1 MPAPLQISLPSSVTP
16 TSIEAGQDNGYA
28 IGSDGNLYAWGDNVD
43 GQLGD
48 GLASGPDTC
57 GQSSCSTTP
66 APVSLPSG
74 AINAV
79 SGGFDTAY
87 AIVSTNRLRI
97 TTASLPPGKVGA
109 PYSVAFTATGGNPPY
124 RWGKFGGGRL
134 PPGLSFS
141 SVGVLSGTPIKA
153 GIWSVTFHVRDTK
166 IAFELPSNKAYA
178 TLTITIT
185 IT

>member
-1 MPAPLQISLPSSVTP
+1 M
-16 TSIEAGQDNGYA
+16 
-28 IGSDGNLYAWGDNVD
+28 
-43 GQLGD
+43 
-48 GLASGPDTC
+48 
-57 GQSSCSTTP
+57 
-66 APVSLPSG
+66 
-74 AINAV
+74 